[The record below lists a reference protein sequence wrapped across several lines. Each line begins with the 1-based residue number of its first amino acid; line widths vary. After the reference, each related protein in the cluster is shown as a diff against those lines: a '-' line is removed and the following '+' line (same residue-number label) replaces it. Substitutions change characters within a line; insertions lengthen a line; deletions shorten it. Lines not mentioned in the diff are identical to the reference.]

1 MAADFRQQQDAFFAS
16 AKPTRRSSR
25 GDKRPRVVDAP
36 PPPKRRFQREAA
48 VGDRVVWMKYGLD
61 GVVEAEVT
69 PGVFRV
75 LFDKGGFRET
85 VRAEE
90 LRVL

>member
-1 MAADFRQQQDAFFAS
+1 MFGDFHTCLGRCHG
-16 AKPTRRSSR
+16 RVR
-25 GDKRPRVVDAP
+25 GDCS
-36 PPPKRRFQREAA
+36 
-48 VGDRVVWMKYGLD
+48 GDRVVWMKYGRE

-69 PGVFRV
+69 PGVFIV
-75 LFDKGGFRET
+75 FFDKGGFRET